1 MTEVG
6 IRELKAHLSEHL
18 KRDGNQVDGDR
29 TRPRHRH
36 ARAHRGRERHGVG
49 AADRRGSGALERR
62 ETGRASSPTAIE
74 GRPAS
79 RMVIEDRR

>member
-1 MTEVG
+1 
-6 IRELKAHLSEHL
+6 
-18 KRDGNQVDGDR
+18 
-29 TRPRHRH
+29 
-36 ARAHRGRERHGVG
+36 VG